1 MRTRIRAG
9 LLLSSSML
17 AVMAA
22 SDWSMAQTE
31 LPEVKVEAPK
41 EEAPKPP
48 PKPVA
53 APKPAP
59 RHEEVAAPRRVVAP
73 KPVVTAKPAVAP
85 KPVAAPAPRVVAQ
98 PVAAPPPPSPE
109 QIAAQAAERVIQ
121 QTRAFDQRR
130 DFITRPSGATSYE
143 LTQQDIENMPGGTN
157 TPLDKVLLQA
167 PGVTQDSAASGQLHV
182 RNEHANVSYR
192 FNGILLPDGVAGF
205 GQVLESSFIGSISLL
220 TGVLPAQYGLRTA
233 AVVDIKT
240 RVPNSPGTGN
250 VGIYGGS
257 HEQVTPYG
265 EYGGVLGNTEYF
277 VVGRYWANDMGL
289 ENTTPALKAIHD
301 HTAQG
306 RAFGYASTLND
317 DKSMTSIITGWW
329 QGKFQ
334 IPNTPGLDPQF
345 AVDGV
350 GPNDPANNS
359 ATLNQNQY
367 ETNVFGVLAWQKTIE
382 NWDVQVAYVNRYAS
396 VLYRPDQLGDLVFN
410 GVASTVFRGAFTNGV
425 QTDAAYRLNDAH
437 TIRTGFITNA
447 EITHINNTY
456 SLLPVDPDTGEI
468 GTTPFGAV
476 DPNSTWGFIGGVYL
490 QDEWR
495 LTNQLTLNYGLRFDQ
510 MWQYINANQL
520 SPRVNLVYKP
530 WETATI
536 HAGYARYFTP
546 PAQAL
551 SAPTNLNLF
560 TNTTQQ
566 PEVPFASPVLPEH
579 GHVFDVGAKQVL
591 IPGVELGIDAYYKLA
606 RDLLDDGQFG
616 AAYVLTAFNYE
627 KGENYGVEGTIRLKN
642 GDFSA
647 YGNLAWGV
655 QRGTN
660 IVSNQFLFSAA
671 EIAYISNNWVF
682 TDHAQTWTGSAGIS
696 YLWNGTRFSADMI
709 YGSGLRSG
717 DFNLDHVAP
726 YGQANVGMSREIAMP
741 GDKPITVRFDII
753 NLFDHIYEIRDGSGI
768 GVFAPQFGPRRG
780 YFVGVSQKL

>member
-9 LLLSSSML
+9 LLLSGSVL

-22 SDWSMAQTE
+22 TDWSVAQTE

-41 EEAPKPP
+41 EETPKP
-48 PKPVA
+48 
-53 APKPAP
+53 APKPAAAAKPAP
-59 RHEEVAAPRRVVAP
+59 RKEAVAPRRVAAP
-73 KPVVTAKPAVAP
+73 KPAVAP
-85 KPVAAPAPRVVAQ
+85 KPTAAPVRVAQ

-121 QTRAFDQRR
+121 TTRTFDQQR
-130 DFITRPSGATSYE
+130 DFITQPTGANSYE
-143 LTQQDIENMPGGTN
+143 ITNQNIENMPGGTN

-167 PGVTQDSAASGQLHV
+167 PGVTQDSAVSGQLHV

-205 GQVLESSFIGSISLL
+205 GQVLESSFIGSVSLL

-240 RVPNSPGTGN
+240 RVPNSPGTGS
-250 VGIYGGS
+250 VEVYGGS
-257 HEQVTPYG
+257 HEQITPWAQ
-265 EYGGVLGNTEYF
+265 YGGVIGNTEYF
-277 VVGRYWANDMGL
+277 AVGRYWANDMGL
-289 ENTTPALKAIHD
+289 ENTTPALQAIHD

-317 DKSMTSIITGWW
+317 DNSRTSILTGWW

-334 IPNTPGLDPQF
+334 IPNTLGRDPQF
-345 AVDGV
+345 SVAAV

-359 ATLNQNQY
+359 ATLNENQY
-367 ETNVFGVLAWQKTIE
+367 ERNVFGVLAWQKTIE
-382 NWDVQVAYVNRYAS
+382 NWDIQVAYVNRYAS
-396 VLYRPDQLGDLVFN
+396 VLFRPDQLGDLVFN
-410 GVASTVFRGAFTNGV
+410 GVASTIYRGAFTNGV
-425 QTDAAYRLNDAH
+425 QTDAAYRLNDTH

-456 SLLPVDPDTGEI
+456 SVLPVDPDTGDI
-468 GTTPFGAV
+468 GTLPVGVV
-476 DPNSTWGFIGGVYL
+476 DPNSQWGFIAGVYL

-510 MWQYINANQL
+510 MWQFVNANQV
-520 SPRVNLVYKP
+520 SPRLNLIYKP

-546 PAQAL
+546 PTQSLA
-551 SAPTNLNLF
+551 APTNLNLF

-579 GHVFDVGAKQVL
+579 GHVFDVGANQQL
-591 IPGVELGIDAYYKLA
+591 IPGVDLGIDAYYKLA

-642 GDFSA
+642 GNFSG

-671 EIAYISNNWVF
+671 EIAYISNNWIF

-709 YGSGLRSG
+709 YGSGLRAG

-726 YGQANVGMSREIAMP
+726 YGQVNVGMSREIAMP

-753 NLFDHIYEIRDGSGI
+753 NLFDHIYEIRNGTGI

>member
-9 LLLSSSML
+9 LLLSSSVL
-17 AVMAA
+17 AVTAA
-22 SDWSMAQTE
+22 NDWSLAQTE

-41 EEAPKPP
+41 EEVAKPP
-48 PKPVA
+48 AKPA
-53 APKPAP
+53 AASKPAP
-59 RHEEVAAPRRVVAP
+59 RQEAVAP
-73 KPVVTAKPAVAP
+73 PRAAAP
-85 KPVAAPAPRVVAQ
+85 KPVASRPAATPVRVAQ

-121 QTRAFDQRR
+121 QTRAFDQQR

-143 LTQQDIENMPGGTN
+143 LTRDNIENMPGGTN

-240 RVPNSPGTGN
+240 GVPNSAGTGN

-289 ENTTPALKAIHD
+289 ENTTPALRAIHD

-317 DKSMTSIITGWW
+317 DKSRTSIITGWW

-334 IPNTPGLDPQF
+334 IPNTPGLNPQF

-359 ATLNQNQY
+359 ATLNENQY
-367 ETNVFGVLAWQKTIE
+367 ERNVFGVLAWQKTIE

-396 VLYRPDQLGDLVFN
+396 VLFVPDQLGDLVFN
-410 GVASTVFRGAFTNGV
+410 GTASTVFRGAFTNGV
-425 QTDAAYRLNDAH
+425 QADAAYRLNEAH
-437 TIRTGFITNA
+437 TIRTGFISNA
-447 EITHINNTY
+447 EITHVNNTY
-456 SLLPVDPDTGEI
+456 SVLPVDPNTGNP
-468 GTTPFGAV
+468 GTTPFGLN
-476 DPNSTWGFIGGVYL
+476 DPNSQWGFIAGVYL

-510 MWQYINANQL
+510 MWQFVNANQL

-530 WETATI
+530 WETTSI

-546 PAQAL
+546 PTQAL
-551 SAPTNLNLF
+551 AAPTNVNLF
-560 TNTTQQ
+560 TNTTLQ
-566 PEVPFASPVLPEH
+566 PQVPFDSPVLPEH
-579 GHVFDVGAKQVL
+579 GHVFDVGANQQLV
-591 IPGVELGIDAYYKLA
+591 PGVDLGIDAYYKIA

-616 AAYVLTAFNYE
+616 QAYVLTAFNYE

-642 GDFSA
+642 GNFSA

-660 IVSNQFLFSAA
+660 IVSNQFLF
-671 EIAYISNNWVF
+671 
-682 TDHAQTWTGSAGIS
+682 TDQAHSWTGSAGAAS
-696 YLWNGTRFSADMI
+696 LWIGTRFSADRI
-709 YGSGLRSG
+709 FGSGLRSG
-717 DFNLDHVAP
+717 DFNLNHVAP
-726 YGQANVGMSREIAMP
+726 YGQVNVGMSREIAMP
-741 GDKPITVRFDII
+741 GDKPVTVRFDIV

>member
-9 LLLSSSML
+9 LLLSGSVL

-22 SDWSMAQTE
+22 TDWSVAQTE

-41 EEAPKPP
+41 EETPKP
-48 PKPVA
+48 
-53 APKPAP
+53 APKPAAAAKPTP
-59 RHEEVAAPRRVVAP
+59 RQEAVAPRRVAAP
-73 KPVVTAKPAVAP
+73 KPAVAP
-85 KPVAAPAPRVVAQ
+85 KPAAAPVRVAQ
-98 PVAAPPPPSPE
+98 PVAAPPPPSPQ

-121 QTRAFDQRR
+121 TTRTFDQQR
-130 DFITRPSGATSYE
+130 DFITQPTGANSYE
-143 LTQQDIENMPGGTN
+143 ITNQNIENMPGGTN

-167 PGVTQDSAASGQLHV
+167 PGVTQDSAVSGQLHV

-205 GQVLESSFIGSISLL
+205 GQVLESSFIGSVSLL

-240 RVPNSPGTGN
+240 RVPNLPGTGS
-250 VGIYGGS
+250 VEVYGGS
-257 HEQVTPYG
+257 HEQITPWAQ
-265 EYGGVLGNTEYF
+265 YGGVIGNTEYF
-277 VVGRYWANDMGL
+277 AVGRYWANDMGL
-289 ENTTPALKAIHD
+289 ENTTPALQAIHD

-317 DKSMTSIITGWW
+317 DNSRTSIITGWW

-334 IPNTPGLDPQF
+334 IPNTPGRDPQF
-345 AVDGV
+345 SVAAV

-359 ATLNQNQY
+359 ATLNENQY
-367 ETNVFGVLAWQKTIE
+367 ERNVFGVLAWQKTIE
-382 NWDVQVAYVNRYAS
+382 NWNIQVAYVNRYAS
-396 VLYRPDQLGDLVFN
+396 VLFRPDQLGDLVFN
-410 GVASTVFRGAFTNGV
+410 GVASTIYRGAFTNGV
-425 QTDAAYRLNDAH
+425 QTDAAYRLNDTH

-456 SLLPVDPDTGEI
+456 SVLPVDPDTGDI
-468 GTTPFGAV
+468 GTLPVGVV
-476 DPNSTWGFIGGVYL
+476 DPNSQWGFIAGVYL

-510 MWQYINANQL
+510 MWQFVNANQV
-520 SPRVNLVYKP
+520 SPRLNLIYKP

-546 PAQAL
+546 PTQSLA
-551 SAPTNLNLF
+551 APTNLNLF

-579 GHVFDVGAKQVL
+579 GHVFDVGANQQL
-591 IPGVELGIDAYYKLA
+591 IPGVDLGIDAYYKLA

-642 GDFSA
+642 GNFSG

-671 EIAYISNNWVF
+671 EIAYISNNWIF

-709 YGSGLRSG
+709 YGSGLRAG

-726 YGQANVGMSREIAMP
+726 YGQVNVGMSREIAMP
-741 GDKPITVRFDII
+741 GDKPITVRFDVI
-753 NLFDHIYEIRDGSGI
+753 NLFDHIYEIRDGTGI